1 LAVFEAYECY
11 DGCGLAEL
19 IRRGEVSAAEVC
31 EAAIER
37 IDQRNPRINAVVA
50 RLYDFGRAELSSLPP
65 GAPLQGVPFLLKDL
79 LSALAG
85 YPLTCGSKALR
96 NFLPDHDSELVARYR
111 RAGLVILGKTNTSEF
126 GINAYTE
133 PELFGP
139 ARNPWDLDRTP
150 GGSSGGAAAA
160 VAAGLVPIAGGGD
173 GGGSIRI
180 PASYCGLF
188 GLKPSRGRTPTG
200 PDYGEYFQGA
210 VVEHVITRS
219 VRDSAAVLDAVAGA
233 DAGAPYVAAPP
244 ARPFLEETHRDP
256 RRLRIAFDL
265 RSPID
270 TPVQPEHEKA
280 VLKAAVLLQKLG
292 HDLEEAR
299 PDLDGAAL
307 AHSYVLLLCAEVAA
321 EFEEMAGR
329 LGRNLRADDVEAG
342 TWIVGVIGRSI
353 PGTAFSRARR
363 LWGKAGRAMGRFH
376 RTYDL
381 YLTPAT
387 AQPPARIGE
396 LEPDRLEVAGMK
408 MAGRLGLGRALRAS
422 GLFDRAARRQL
433 ARTPFTQLAN
443 LTGQPAMS
451 VPLHW
456 TDRGLPCG
464 VHFTAPIGDEATLF
478 QLAGQL
484 EREAPWSDRR
494 PGTGSN
500 RFEGSGYKG

>member
-1 LAVFEAYECY
+1 LAAFEAYECY

-188 GLKPSRGRTPTG
+188 GLKPSRGRTPT
-200 PDYGEYFQGA
+200 
-210 VVEHVITRS
+210 
-219 VRDSAAVLDAVAGA
+219 
-233 DAGAPYVAAPP
+233 
-244 ARPFLEETHRDP
+244 
-256 RRLRIAFDL
+256 
-265 RSPID
+265 
-270 TPVQPEHEKA
+270 
-280 VLKAAVLLQKLG
+280 
-292 HDLEEAR
+292 
-299 PDLDGAAL
+299 
-307 AHSYVLLLCAEVAA
+307 
-321 EFEEMAGR
+321 
-329 LGRNLRADDVEAG
+329 
-342 TWIVGVIGRSI
+342 
-353 PGTAFSRARR
+353 
-363 LWGKAGRAMGRFH
+363 
-376 RTYDL
+376 
-381 YLTPAT
+381 
-387 AQPPARIGE
+387 ARIGRH
-396 LEPDRLEVAGMK
+396 LFF
-408 MAGRLGLGRALRAS
+408 RLGLG
-422 GLFDRAARRQL
+422 G
-433 ARTPFTQLAN
+433 
-443 LTGQPAMS
+443 
-451 VPLHW
+451 
-456 TDRGLPCG
+456 
-464 VHFTAPIGDEATLF
+464 
-478 QLAGQL
+478 
-484 EREAPWSDRR
+484 
-494 PGTGSN
+494 
-500 RFEGSGYKG
+500 